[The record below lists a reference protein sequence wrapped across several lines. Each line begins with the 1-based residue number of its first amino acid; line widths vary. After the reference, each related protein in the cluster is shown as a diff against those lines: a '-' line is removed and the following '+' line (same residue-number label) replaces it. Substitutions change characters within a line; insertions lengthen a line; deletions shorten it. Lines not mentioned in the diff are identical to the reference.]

1 MDHAG
6 LSEGGMTSAGDQPS
20 RYASPDTDLAFHHV
34 RLATTDVGEAGVL
47 VLRSDQLVAVLTEV
61 DEELYCASGKWFL
74 ESGFGRLNGYNKMF
88 QSLDEARD
96 WIAARFLTK
105 GTVLALPVLLGITG
119 AAGLI

>member
-1 MDHAG
+1 MDYAG
-6 LSEGGMTSAGDQPS
+6 LSGGGMPSAGDQPS
-20 RYASPDTDLAFHHV
+20 RYAGADTDLAFHHV

-47 VLRSDQLVAVLTEV
+47 VLKSDQLVAVLTQV

-105 GTVLALPVLLGITG
+105 GTVLALPLLLGING